1 MALLLL
7 QRLRP
12 DSLDGSAAAA
22 ETSKISKIL
31 K

>member
-22 ETSKISKIL
+22 ETKAKCKIL